1 MTYDPFARGDA
12 PVGVMS
18 REIHGSARDRTL
30 PVEIW
35 YPTTEA
41 QRGRDVDAA
50 TQDQYDPVPAKPS
63 WGVPLV
69 PQAAVRDAP
78 LRDSGGRLPG
88 VLFSHGFGAHRR
100 QSTDFCTHLASHG
113 YVVASLDHIGNTFM
127 DLMDFSSM
135 PPVFAPVSL
144 AVMKQLAADR
154 PADMSLLL
162 DELLAGQLG
171 IAAGRL
177 DPQRVGMTGHSFGG
191 WTTLVTTTRD
201 SRIVA
206 ALPLAPGGGRTDEA
220 NPINDALADEPA
232 LKVEGGSVELRD
244 PSKKPGAR
252 IFEVPE
258 GEAFGGLERTIS
270 LEMCGQ
276 YFHGNAS
283 YHTDKAASEELGFRD
298 VVVGGRMTM
307 AYAAH
312 ILEERFGDAWFAGG
326 RFDLKFTN
334 PTWAGDTVVARG
346 VVTGP
351 DEEEPDWESGQQLRA
366 PSPRLAGRK
375 RAQREISRGYS
386 YPCHTDRASRRA
398 R

>member
-1 MTYDPFARGDA
+1 MTYDPFTRGDA

-18 REIHGSARDRTL
+18 REIRDSARDRTL

-78 LRDSGGRLPG
+78 LRDSSGRLPG

-113 YVVASLDHIGNTFM
+113 YVVGSLDHIGNTFM

-206 ALPLAPGGGRTDEA
+206 ALPLAPGGGRTPEA
-220 NPINDALADEPA
+220 NPINDVQADEPA
-232 LKVEGGSVELRD
+232 LDDGRPVPTLMLVAERDAVLPLENMRGLFERLSQPKRMLILHNAGHFFFNDSIESTHELMRASLAATT
-244 PSKKPGAR
+244 PMPPIGQLCSPASA
-252 IFEVPE
+252 
-258 GEAFGGLERTIS
+258 EAFLRGMGTAHMDAHLKDMQPAID
-270 LEMCGQ
+270 LL
-276 YFHGNAS
+276 AS
-283 YHTDKAASEELGFRD
+283 DLHAVLASHD
-298 VVVGGRMTM
+298 VK
-307 AYAAH
+307 
-312 ILEERFGDAWFAGG
+312 I
-326 RFDLKFTN
+326 
-334 PTWAGDTVVARG
+334 
-346 VVTGP
+346 
-351 DEEEPDWESGQQLRA
+351 
-366 PSPRLAGRK
+366 
-375 RAQREISRGYS
+375 EIV
-386 YPCHTDRASRRA
+386 DD
-398 R
+398 